1 MSARKKSFGKEENY
15 IRLNNILSADK
26 LPMDGECQS
35 VALKDVERVL
45 NEYFEAEDLTMEI
58 SESGRYF
65 AVEIKFTATGIK
77 TFNLLK

>member
-1 MSARKKSFGKEENY
+1 MSARRKFSEKEENY
-15 IRLNNILSADK
+15 VRLNNILSADK

-35 VALKDVERVL
+35 VALKDIERVL
-45 NEYFEAEDLTMEI
+45 NEYFETENLAMEI

-65 AVEIKFTATGIK
+65 SVEIKFTAIRIK